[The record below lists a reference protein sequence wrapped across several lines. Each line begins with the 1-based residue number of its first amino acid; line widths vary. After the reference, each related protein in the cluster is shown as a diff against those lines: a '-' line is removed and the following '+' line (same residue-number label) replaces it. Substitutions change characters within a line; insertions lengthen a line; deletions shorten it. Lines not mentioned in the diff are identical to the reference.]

1 MNNKKR
7 LLAGISLFALG
18 VAGLASISEATAV
31 SAEDLTC
38 TTENT
43 TVKTAPVWGSSG
55 DPIGISV
62 DGVNDLGTWGVPGT
76 NHTTTTISGDVPVL
90 YDEYGVGLS
99 IDGSSTP
106 VNYFAYNDMWA
117 IRYNQPNERYGNILH
132 IPAGFTITTTGY
144 HVGTYV
150 FEEQWWINK
159 MPDGETGDWE
169 IFHAPTTVEFTSE
182 TYELT
187 LGSEIDL
194 DTLINI
200 ESEDENPVIVYKVD
214 GTAATADANGMLT
227 GTALGSVVVTAYSG
241 LKTDTITVNVTAGDI
256 AQTGIELNLDS
267 VEAYQYLTAD
277 ISELKYAPVFEDGS
291 KGALVAVPTDAIATY
306 NTDEV
311 GTKQVT
317 VTIDGFTDTFDVVV
331 KEMETALEFARPID
345 GKIASANA
353 WGRNFMVQ
361 ILNNPTTSNGVFSD
375 EATANAKRFIEINDG
390 TVEMKDITML
400 SSNFAFGLVDK
411 TGWVA
416 GDVITFKAGLYS
428 WTNANLGNRTEFE
441 PIAVLKED
449 INLFYNGE
457 KFVEST
463 GDLEDFDV
471 IWDYT
476 AIQVGET
483 LAPSYSFTPDTTA
496 YRPTFVSSDPEV
508 LAVSANGSVTGLK
521 EGTATV
527 TATIGDLSK
536 NYEFTVIPAKTV
548 TGVEPANSAYTHRV
562 YVGQDLT
569 EWEPRISDFILVYED
584 GTKSNPLPSTS
595 FTYTVD
601 NTFAHDTA
609 GMTETT
615 VNVTYK
621 EAAYTCKLPIDVRA
635 LIDEQI
641 SGVNIV
647 SGFTYWMHIKFETTC
662 FNAANITNGANSAQ
676 MDFLSYKR
684 ADGTDVPIRTVWQLQ
699 SAVYFEP
706 SFLPTGDSTEVV
718 DGENYNST
726 KYYLPGDTLTIK
738 KGMPI
743 YCYNGTLTGQTMV
756 EGEVVLEGY
765 YNGDDLTYR
774 FNGETWSFYKES
786 TGITAEETEITIDVG
801 QRVLSNVS
809 RVPADATTGE
819 LTYASSDEN
828 IATVSASG
836 IITGVGPG
844 ECTITATLKIDE
856 ETSYTV
862 EIKVTVNDSI
872 TGVAVTNVDADNPLT
887 VTKGNDL
894 DLSKLEGN
902 MVYASGKAGDP
913 VDFSTARVV
922 SGFDKNTVG
931 DQIVTISITVDGKE
945 YRLNIN
951 VKVVEEGQNPG
962 GETSTPSDSTP
973 TGSTPTGETG
983 EGGGLTPA
991 AIGGIVGG
999 CIGGVVVIGGIVWLV
1014 IWLRKKH

>member
-1 MNNKKR
+1 MKAKKK
-7 LLAGISLFALG
+7 LLLLG
-18 VAGLASISEATAV
+18 VAAMLGIGVASITLEPAVTVEAADV
-31 SAEDLTC
+31 DVP
-38 TTENT
+38 
-43 TVKTAPVWGSSG
+43 TVQVVNQKVWGG
-55 DPIGISV
+55 
-62 DGVNDLGTWGVPGT
+62 N
-76 NHTTTTISGDVPVL
+76 
-90 YDEYGVGLS
+90 YGVVGLKFTPDGLS
-99 IDGSSTP
+99 GNWTGNWYGGASATPGSAVALMYDLYGTATEMKSWYPAEGLLFTS
-106 VNYFAYNDMWA
+106 YND
-117 IRYNQPNERYGNILH
+117 INRYGNILS
-132 IPAGFTITTTGY
+132 IPEGFTLTASATGDTY
-144 HVGTYV
+144 H
-150 FEEQWWINK
+150 FAEQMWICKLAN
-159 MPDGETGDWE
+159 GEVGDWE
-169 IFHAPTTVEFTSE
+169 PFVAPTTFEFTAE
-182 TYELT
+182 TTEVT
-187 LGSEIDL
+187 VGSELDL
-194 DTLINI
+194 STLINI
-200 ESEDENPVIVYKVD
+200 VTEDDDPIITYKVD
-214 GTAATADANGMLT
+214 GTGASVDANGMLT
-227 GTALGSVVVTAYSG
+227 GSAVGTVTVTAYSG
-241 LKTDTITVNVTAGDI
+241 LKTDTITVNVTAGDV

-277 ISELKYAPVFEDGS
+277 ISDLKYAPVFEDGS
-291 KGALVAVPTDAIATY
+291 KGALVAVPADAIATY

-311 GTKQVT
+311 GTKQIT
-317 VTIDGFTDTFDVVV
+317 VTIDGFTDTFDLVV
-331 KEMETALEFARPID
+331 KEMETAMDFVRPIT
-345 GKIASANA
+345 GSLATAGA

-361 ILNNPTTSNGVFSD
+361 IVDNPTTTNGAFSA
-375 EATANAKRFIEINDG
+375 EATANAERFIKVNDG
-390 TVEMKDITML
+390 TVSIKNITML
-400 SSNFAFGLVDK
+400 SSSLSFGLVDK

-416 GDVITFKAGLYS
+416 GDVITLKAGLYS
-428 WTNANLGNRTEFE
+428 WTNANLGNQADFE

-449 INLFYNGE
+449 VHLFYNGTQ
-457 KFVEST
+457 FVESVGGIT
-463 GDLEDFDV
+463 DFDV

-483 LAPSYSFTPDTTA
+483 LAPSYSFEPDTTGE
-496 YRPTFVSSDPEV
+496 RPTFVSSEPEV
-508 LAVSANGSVTGLK
+508 LAVTETGAVTGLK

-569 EWEPRISDFILVYED
+569 EWEPTISDFILVYED
-584 GTKSNPLPSTS
+584 GTKSNPLPSTN

-662 FNAANITNGANSAQ
+662 FNPANITNGANSAQ

-699 SAVYFEP
+699 SAVYLEP

-726 KYYLPGDTLTIK
+726 KYYLPGDTLTIR

-756 EGEVVLEGY
+756 EGEVILEGY

-774 FNGETWSFYKES
+774 FNGEAWSFYKES

-801 QRVLSNVS
+801 QRVLSNVN

-819 LTYASSDEN
+819 LTYVSSDEN

-951 VKVVEEGQNPG
+951 VRVVEEGTTPG
-962 GETSTPSDSTP
+962 GETSTPTESTP
-973 TGSTPTGETG
+973 TGSTPTGDTG

-999 CIGGVVVIGGIVWLV
+999 CVGGVVVIGGIVWLI

>member
-1 MNNKKR
+1 MKAKKQ
-7 LLAGISLFALG
+7 LLLLG
-18 VAGLASISEATAV
+18 VAAMLGIGVASITLEPAVTVEAADV
-31 SAEDLTC
+31 DVPSVQVV
-38 TTENT
+38 NQ
-43 TVKTAPVWGSSG
+43 KVWGG
-55 DPIGISV
+55 Q
-62 DGVNDLGTWGVPGT
+62 
-76 NHTTTTISGDVPVL
+76 
-90 YDEYGVGLS
+90 YGVVGLKFTPDGLS
-99 IDGSSTP
+99 GNWTGNWYAGASATPGGGTALMYDLYGTATEMKSWFPADGLLFTS
-106 VNYFAYNDMWA
+106 YND
-117 IRYNQPNERYGNILH
+117 INRYGNIFS
-132 IPAGFTITTTGY
+132 IPEGFTVTASATGDTY
-144 HVGTYV
+144 H
-150 FEEQWWINK
+150 FAEQMWICKLAN
-159 MPDGETGDWE
+159 GEVGDWE
-169 IFHAPTTVEFTSE
+169 PFVAPTTFEFTSDTTE
-182 TYELT
+182 VTV
-187 LGSEIDL
+187 GSELDL
-194 DTLINI
+194 STLINI
-200 ESEDENPVIVYKVD
+200 VTEDDDPIVAYKVD
-214 GTAATADANGMLT
+214 GTGASVSADGMLT
-227 GTALGSVVVTAYSG
+227 GSAVGTVTVTAYSG
-241 LKTDTITVNVTAGDI
+241 LKTDSITVNVTESAV
-256 AQTGIELNLDS
+256 AQTGIELNLES

-291 KGALVAVPTDAIATY
+291 KGALVAVPADAIATY

-317 VTIDGFTDTFDVVV
+317 VTIDGFTDTFDLVV
-331 KEMETALEFARPID
+331 KEMETAMDFVRPIT
-345 GKIASANA
+345 GSITTAGS
-353 WGRNFMVQ
+353 WGRNFMVR
-361 ILNNPTTSNGVFSD
+361 IADNPTTTNGAFSA
-375 EATANAKRFIEINDG
+375 EATANAERFIEVNDG
-390 TVEMKDITML
+390 TVEIKNITML
-400 SSNFAFGLVDK
+400 SSSLSFGLVDK
-411 TGWVA
+411 AGWVA
-416 GDVITFKAGLYS
+416 GDVVTLKAGLYS
-428 WTNANLGNRTEFE
+428 WTNANLGNGADFE

-449 INLFYNGE
+449 IHLFYNGTQ
-457 KFVEST
+457 FVESVGGIT
-463 GDLEDFDV
+463 DFDV

-483 LAPSYSFTPDTTA
+483 LAPSYSFEPDTTGE
-496 YRPTFVSSDPEV
+496 RPTFVSSEPEV
-508 LAVSANGSVTGLK
+508 LAVTETGAVTGLK

-527 TATIGDLSK
+527 TATIGDISK

-548 TGVEPANSAYTHRV
+548 TGVETANSAYTHRV

-569 EWEPRISDFILVYED
+569 EWEPTISNFILVYED

-647 SGFTYWMHIKFETTC
+647 SIFTYWMHIKFETTC

-676 MDFLSYKR
+676 MDFLSYTR
-684 ADGTDVPIRTVWQLQ
+684 ADGTDVPIRTVWQLG

-726 KYYLPGDTLTIK
+726 KYYLPGDMVTIK
-738 KGMPI
+738 TGMPI
-743 YCYNGTLTGQTMV
+743 YCYNGTLTGQTMI

-765 YNGDDLTYR
+765 YNGEDLTYR
-774 FNGETWSFYKES
+774 FNGETWSYYKES
-786 TGITAEETEITIDVG
+786 TGITAENTEITLDVG
-801 QRVLSNVS
+801 QRVLSEVD
-809 RVPADATTGE
+809 RVPEDATTGE
-819 LTYASSDEN
+819 LTYVSSDEN
-828 IATVSASG
+828 VATVSASG

-894 DLSKLEGN
+894 DLSQLEGN

-913 VDFSTARVV
+913 VDFSKARVV
-922 SGFDKNTVG
+922 SGFDKDTVG

-951 VKVVEEGQNPG
+951 VRVVEEGTTPG
-962 GETSTPSDSTP
+962 GETSTPTESTP

>member
-1 MNNKKR
+1 MKSKKLV
-7 LLAGISLFALG
+7 LLGAAVLLG
-18 VAGLASISEATAV
+18 YGMLASNPGQAAKV
-31 SAEDLTC
+31 SAEDVDISDYSLSTID
-38 TTENT
+38 
-43 TVKTAPVWGSSG
+43 VIWGGSSYG
-55 DPIGISV
+55 KSLAIQVKSPSV
-62 DGVNDLGTWGVPGT
+62 DFGVWATGKDIVATGPAI
-76 NHTTTTISGDVPVL
+76 TI
-90 YDEYGVGLS
+90 YDEYGVPTS
-99 IDGSSTP
+99 IDDSAGNPTSVIPLGTNIMFS
-106 VNYFAYNDMWA
+106 YNHID
-117 IRYNQPNERYGNILH
+117 RYANIVH
-132 IPAGFTITTTGY
+132 IPEGYTFTSNQAGNEGNVY
-144 HVGTYV
+144 SLA
-150 FEEQWWINK
+150 ESWWICK
-159 MPDGETGDWE
+159 LEDGTLGSWET
-169 IFHAPTTVEFTSE
+169 FSAPTTFEFTSE
-182 TYELT
+182 TYDLAIGGSVDLKT
-187 LGSEIDL
+187 LL
-194 DTLINI
+194 NI
-200 ESEDENPVIVYKVD
+200 ETEDDDPIITYKLEGSGATLTNQGILMATAA
-214 GTAATADANGMLT
+214 GTAT
-227 GTALGSVVVTAYSG
+227 VTAYSG
-241 LKTDTITVNVTAGDI
+241 LKTDSITFNITESGVK
-256 AQTGIELNLDS
+256 QTGIELNTES
-267 VEAYQYLTAD
+267 IEAYQYLSAD
-277 ISELKYAPVFEDGS
+277 LSGLEYVPVFDDGS
-291 KGALVAVPTDAIATY
+291 KGTSLEVPTSAISTF

-311 GTKQVT
+311 GTKKVT
-317 VTIDGFTDTFDVVV
+317 VTIDGFTTTFDLVV

-345 GKIASANA
+345 GKIATANL
-353 WGRNFMVQ
+353 WGRNFMAQ
-361 ILNNPTTSNGVFSD
+361 ILNNPTTSNSNLSA
-375 EATANAKRFIEINDG
+375 EATANAERFIEINDG
-390 TVEMKDITML
+390 TVKMNNIAML
-400 SSNFAFGLVDK
+400 SSNLSFGLVDK
-411 TGWVA
+411 AGWVA
-416 GDVITFKAGLYS
+416 GDVITLKAGLYS
-428 WTNANLGNRTEFE
+428 WTNANLGNGAEFE

-483 LAPSYSFTPDTTA
+483 LAPSFSFTPDTTA

-536 NYEFTVIPAKTV
+536 NYEFTVIPTKTV
-548 TGVEPANSAYTHRV
+548 TGVEPANSAYVHRV
-562 YVGQDLT
+562 YAGQDLT
-569 EWEPRISDFILVYED
+569 EWKPTISDFILVYED

-662 FNAANITNGANSAQ
+662 FNPANISNGANSAQ

-699 SAVYFEP
+699 SAVYLEP

-726 KYYLPGDTLTIK
+726 KYYLAGDTLTIK

-801 QRVLSNVS
+801 QRVLSNVN

-819 LTYASSDEN
+819 LTYVSSDEN

-836 IITGVGPG
+836 IITGVAPG

-951 VKVVEEGQNPG
+951 VKVVEEGENPG
-962 GETSTPSDSTP
+962 GETSTPSDSN
-973 TGSTPTGETG
+973 PTGETG

>member
-1 MNNKKR
+1 MKAKKQ
-7 LLAGISLFALG
+7 LLLLG
-18 VAGLASISEATAV
+18 VAAMLGIGVASVTLKPAMTVEAADV
-31 SAEDLTC
+31 DVPNIQVVNS
-38 TTENT
+38 
-43 TVKTAPVWGSSG
+43 KVWGGAHSVVGLKFTPEGLSG
-55 DPIGISV
+55 NWSG
-62 DGVNDLGTWGVPGT
+62 NWYLGPSATPAGTLPTMYDIYGVPSTMSQWWPADGMLFT
-76 NHTTTTISGDVPVL
+76 S
-90 YDEYGVGLS
+90 YDN
-99 IDGSSTP
+99 I
-106 VNYFAYNDMWA
+106 N
-117 IRYNQPNERYGNILH
+117 RYGNILS
-132 IPAGFTITTTGY
+132 IPGDFTLTASQTGDTY
-144 HVGTYV
+144 H
-150 FEEQWWINK
+150 FEEQMWICK
-159 MPDGETGDWE
+159 LADGEIGDWE
-169 IFHAPTTVEFTSE
+169 RFVAPTTFEFTSDTAE
-182 TYELT
+182 VA
-187 LGSEIDL
+187 LGSELDL
-194 DTLINI
+194 STLINI
-200 ESEDENPVIVYKVD
+200 VTEDDPLIAYKVD
-214 GTAATADANGMLT
+214 GTGASVSADGMLT
-227 GTALGSVVVTAYSG
+227 GSAIGTVTVTAYSG
-241 LKTDTITVNVTAGDI
+241 LKTDTITVNVTAGDV

-277 ISELKYAPVFEDGS
+277 ISELKYAPVFEDGT
-291 KGALVAVPTDAIATY
+291 KGALVAVPADAIETY
-306 NTDEV
+306 NTDKV
-311 GTKQVT
+311 GTKKVT
-317 VTIDGFTDTFDVVV
+317 VTIDGFTDTFDLVV
-331 KEMETALEFARPID
+331 KEMETAMDFVRPIT
-345 GKIASANA
+345 GGVATAGSY
-353 WGRNFMVQ
+353 GRNFMVQ
-361 ILNNPTTSNGVFSD
+361 IINNPTASNGLFSD
-375 EATANAKRFIEINDG
+375 EAIANAKRFIEINDG

-400 SSNFAFGLVDK
+400 SSNLSFGLVDK
-411 TGWVA
+411 AGWVA

-536 NYEFTVIPAKTV
+536 NYEFTVIPTKTV
-548 TGVEPANSAYTHRV
+548 TAVEAANSAYTHRV
-562 YVGQDLT
+562 YAGQDLT
-569 EWEPRISDFILVYED
+569 EWKPTISDFILVYED

-621 EAAYTCKLPIDVRA
+621 EAAYTCKLPVEVTE
-635 LIDEQI
+635 LKNEEV

-647 SGFTYWMHIKFETTC
+647 SGFKYWMHIKFGTTC
-662 FNAANITNGANSAQ
+662 KNGANISNGANSAQ

-699 SAVYFEP
+699 SAVYIEP

-726 KYYLPGDTLTIK
+726 KYYLAGDTLTIK

-743 YCYNGTLTGQTMV
+743 YIYNGTLTGQTMV

-786 TGITAEETEITIDVG
+786 TGLTAEEDEITIDVG

-819 LTYASSDEN
+819 LTYVSSDEN
-828 IATVSASG
+828 VATVSASG

-844 ECTITATLKIDE
+844 ECTVTATLKIDE

-862 EIKVTVNDSI
+862 EIKVTVNDAI
-872 TGVAVTNVDADNPLT
+872 TGVQVTNVDADNPLT

-951 VKVVEEGQNPG
+951 VKVVEEGENPG
-962 GETSTPSDSTP
+962 GET
-973 TGSTPTGETG
+973 STPTGETG

>member
-1 MNNKKR
+1 MKAKKK
-7 LLAGISLFALG
+7 LLLLG
-18 VAGLASISEATAV
+18 VAVMLGIGVASITLEPAVTVEAADV
-31 SAEDLTC
+31 DVP
-38 TTENT
+38 
-43 TVKTAPVWGSSG
+43 TVQVVNQKVWGG
-55 DPIGISV
+55 
-62 DGVNDLGTWGVPGT
+62 N
-76 NHTTTTISGDVPVL
+76 
-90 YDEYGVGLS
+90 YGVVGLKFTPDGLS
-99 IDGSSTP
+99 GNWTGNWYGGASATPGSAVALMYDLYGTATEMKSWYPAEGLLFTS
-106 VNYFAYNDMWA
+106 YND
-117 IRYNQPNERYGNILH
+117 INRYGNILS
-132 IPAGFTITTTGY
+132 IPEGFTLTASATGDTY
-144 HVGTYV
+144 H
-150 FEEQWWINK
+150 FAEQMWICKLAN
-159 MPDGETGDWE
+159 GEVGDWE
-169 IFHAPTTVEFTSE
+169 PFVAPTTFEFTAE
-182 TYELT
+182 TTEVT
-187 LGSEIDL
+187 VGSELDL
-194 DTLINI
+194 STLINI
-200 ESEDENPVIVYKVD
+200 VTEDDDPIITYKVD
-214 GTAATADANGMLT
+214 GTGASVDANGMLT
-227 GTALGSVVVTAYSG
+227 GSAVGTVTVTTYSG
-241 LKTDTITVNVTAGDI
+241 LKTDTITVNVTAGDV

-277 ISELKYAPVFEDGS
+277 ISDLKYAPVFEDGS
-291 KGALVAVPTDAIATY
+291 KGALVAVPADAIATY

-311 GTKQVT
+311 GTKQIT
-317 VTIDGFTDTFDVVV
+317 VTIDGFTDTFDLVV
-331 KEMETALEFARPID
+331 KEMETAMDFVRPIT
-345 GKIASANA
+345 GSLATAGA

-361 ILNNPTTSNGVFSD
+361 IVDNPTTTNGAFSA
-375 EATANAKRFIEINDG
+375 EATANAERFIKVNDG
-390 TVEMKDITML
+390 TVSIKNITML
-400 SSNFAFGLVDK
+400 SSSLSFGLVDK

-416 GDVITFKAGLYS
+416 GDVITLKAGLYS
-428 WTNANLGNRTEFE
+428 WTNANLGNQADFE

-449 INLFYNGE
+449 VHLFYNGTQ
-457 KFVEST
+457 FVESVGGIT
-463 GDLEDFDV
+463 DFDV

-483 LAPSYSFTPDTTA
+483 LAPSYSFEPDTTGE
-496 YRPTFVSSDPEV
+496 RPTFVSSEPEV
-508 LAVSANGSVTGLK
+508 LAVTETGAVTGLK

-569 EWEPRISDFILVYED
+569 EWEPTISDFILVYED

-662 FNAANITNGANSAQ
+662 FNGANITNGANSAQ

-699 SAVYFEP
+699 SAVYLEP

-726 KYYLPGDTLTIK
+726 KYYLAGDTLTIK

-801 QRVLSNVS
+801 QRVLSNVN

-819 LTYASSDEN
+819 LTYVSSDEN

-951 VKVVEEGQNPG
+951 VRVVEEGTTPG
-962 GETSTPSDSTP
+962 GETSTPTDSNP
-973 TGSTPTGETG
+973 TGSTPTGDTG

-999 CIGGVVVIGGIVWLV
+999 CVGGVVVIGGIVWLI